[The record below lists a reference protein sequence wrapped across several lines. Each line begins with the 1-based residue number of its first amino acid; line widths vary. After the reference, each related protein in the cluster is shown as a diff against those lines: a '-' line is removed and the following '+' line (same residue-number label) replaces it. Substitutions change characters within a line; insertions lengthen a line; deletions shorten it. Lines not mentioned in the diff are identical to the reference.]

1 MLINELFSLSL
12 SDSVP
17 HTHILKGTYFLY
29 IILRLLSIQKDS
41 RTALSQSFVFTQL

>member
-1 MLINELFSLSL
+1 MLINELLSLSL

-17 HTHILKGTYFLY
+17 HTHILTGTYFLY

-41 RTALSQSFVFTQL
+41 WTALSQSFLFTKL

>member
-1 MLINELFSLSL
+1 MLINELLSLSL

-29 IILRLLSIQKDS
+29 IILRLVSIQKDAL
-41 RTALSQSFVFTQL
+41 TALNQSFLFTKL